1 MQNYFFTIKSRF
13 QTALKKIFPEKVWG
27 RIEAVYHFTLAFL
40 AALLYRFPSR
50 RIFVIGV
57 TGTKG
62 KTTVAEL
69 LSAILEE
76 AGYKT
81 AVSNTVRF
89 KIGAESYDNT
99 MKMTM
104 PGRFF
109 LQRFLRRAVRER
121 CGYAIIETTSE
132 GARQFRDRFIELN
145 ALIFTN
151 LAPEHIESHGSYEK
165 YRDAK
170 LSIAKRILKSRK
182 KRRFLVVNRDDKEA
196 PAFLNIGVPET
207 YGFSL
212 ADAMPYTVK
221 KEGVSLSVRDIPIH
235 SKLSGIFNI
244 YNMLAAATCAEH
256 LGIGADTVARAFSK
270 FSGIPG
276 RMEKID
282 LGQDFTVIVDYA
294 HTPDSLL
301 KVYEV
306 FQNAKKICVLGGT
319 GGGRD
324 AWKRPEMGKIAD
336 AYCSK
341 IILTNEDPYDE
352 NPMEIVH
359 TIKEGIRRPV
369 AEIIID
375 RREAIRK
382 ALESAETG
390 DVVIITGKGS
400 DPYIMGPS
408 GTRLPWS
415 DALVAREEL
424 AKMLAA

>member
-13 QTALKKIFPEKVWG
+13 QAALKKIFPEKVWG

-182 KRRFLVVNRDDKEA
+182 KRRFLVVNRDDKVA
-196 PAFLNIGVPET
+196 PAFLNIGVP
-207 YGFSL
+207 
-212 ADAMPYTVK
+212 
-221 KEGVSLSVRDIPIH
+221 
-235 SKLSGIFNI
+235 
-244 YNMLAAATCAEH
+244 
-256 LGIGADTVARAFSK
+256 
-270 FSGIPG
+270 
-276 RMEKID
+276 
-282 LGQDFTVIVDYA
+282 
-294 HTPDSLL
+294 
-301 KVYEV
+301 
-306 FQNAKKICVLGGT
+306 
-319 GGGRD
+319 
-324 AWKRPEMGKIAD
+324 
-336 AYCSK
+336 
-341 IILTNEDPYDE
+341 
-352 NPMEIVH
+352 
-359 TIKEGIRRPV
+359 
-369 AEIIID
+369 
-375 RREAIRK
+375 
-382 ALESAETG
+382 
-390 DVVIITGKGS
+390 
-400 DPYIMGPS
+400 
-408 GTRLPWS
+408 
-415 DALVAREEL
+415 
-424 AKMLAA
+424 

>member
-1 MQNYFFTIKSRF
+1 M
-13 QTALKKIFPEKVWG
+13 
-27 RIEAVYHFTLAFL
+27 
-40 AALLYRFPSR
+40 
-50 RIFVIGV
+50 
-57 TGTKG
+57 
-62 KTTVAEL
+62 
-69 LSAILEE
+69 
-76 AGYKT
+76 
-81 AVSNTVRF
+81 
-89 KIGAESYDNT
+89 
-99 MKMTM
+99 
-104 PGRFF
+104 
-109 LQRFLRRAVRER
+109 
-121 CGYAIIETTSE
+121 
-132 GARQFRDRFIELN
+132 
-145 ALIFTN
+145 
-151 LAPEHIESHGSYEK
+151 
-165 YRDAK
+165 
-170 LSIAKRILKSRK
+170 
-182 KRRFLVVNRDDKEA
+182 
-196 PAFLNIGVPET
+196 
-207 YGFSL
+207 
-212 ADAMPYTVK
+212 
-221 KEGVSLSVRDIPIH
+221 
-235 SKLSGIFNI
+235 
-244 YNMLAAATCAEH
+244 
-256 LGIGADTVARAFSK
+256 
-270 FSGIPG
+270 
-276 RMEKID
+276 
-282 LGQDFTVIVDYA
+282 
-294 HTPDSLL
+294 
-301 KVYEV
+301 YEV